1 MSILTIAW
9 SMCGAASLMLGL
21 MQVFL
26 WFHHKRSQVY
36 PLIALAAFS
45 AAASAQLELALM
57 HAGSTAVYAELVR
70 WQNLV
75 VFLILIPLV
84 WAVYLYLGRRRRWLV
99 WVVTLLWCVA
109 LVINFSAA
117 SSVTFTEV
125 ERLVRLPTFWGE
137 TFVGAIG
144 VANPWVIIP
153 DIASL
158 LIFVFFI
165 DASVH
170 AWGQGRRSPAVV
182 VGLAA
187 ASFILIGGIHT
198 PLVDQGL
205 VETPYMV
212 SFAFLTMVLSLSYQL
227 VSDSV
232 RMTHYARE
240 VEASRKRWHALMSG
254 VELSVIEVDAASRI
268 RFVNPFFE
276 QLSGYAAEELIGRP
290 VTSLVPEDS
299 VQALQERLQIAAE
312 RGPRPQSYWDL
323 LCRSGERRHM
333 HFSTVRLEAPDGEHQ
348 GLISVG
354 EDITDRLA
362 VEAELTASRREM
374 ERLMR
379 ANVLGELASALAHEL
394 NQPLTAILSNAQA
407 ARRLLA
413 SNALDA
419 DELAD
424 ILSDIE
430 SDDRRASAVIRRIRD
445 MVSKSAIEHRLV
457 DIRAVVHAAVELT
470 RSELTTHDVR
480 LQLALADDLPAIS
493 GSDVDLQQ
501 VVINLIMNAVRAVR
515 AVREN
520 AEGQRQIDI
529 TASVAGGAIAVRVAD
544 SGPGLDADMRVRIF
558 TPFFTTKSKGIG
570 MGLTI
575 CKRII
580 EAHGGQIGV
589 EDRPGGGACF
599 VFTLPLPAREHPDD
613 E

>member
-21 MQVFL
+21 MHVFL
-26 WFHHKRSQVY
+26 WFHHGRSWVY

-57 HAGSTAVYAELVR
+57 HAGSTALYGELVR

-84 WAVYLYLGRRRRWLV
+84 WAVYLYLASRRRWLV
-99 WVVTLLWCVA
+99 WVITLLWCVA

-117 SSVTFTEV
+117 SSVVYTEI

-144 VANPWVIIP
+144 VPNPWVIIP

-158 LIFVFFI
+158 LIFIFFV
-165 DASVH
+165 DASVQ
-170 AWGQGRRSPAVV
+170 AWRQGRRSPAVV
-182 VGLAA
+182 VGIAA
-187 ASFILIGGIHT
+187 ACFILIGGIHT
-198 PLVDQGL
+198 PLVDKGI
-205 VETPYMV
+205 VATPYMV

-227 VSDSV
+227 ASDSV

-240 VEASRKRWHALMSG
+240 AEASRRRWHALMSG
-254 VELSVIEVDAASRI
+254 VELSVIEVDAAGGI

-276 QLSGYAAEELIGRP
+276 HLSGYAAAELIGRP
-290 VTSLVPEDS
+290 VTSLVPEDT
-299 VQALQERLQIAAE
+299 VQALQRRLQIAAE
-312 RGPRPQSYWDL
+312 RGARPHSDWDI
-323 LCRSGERRHM
+323 LCRSGERRQL
-333 HFSTVRLEAPDGEHQ
+333 HFSTVRLESPEGQYQ

-354 EDITDRLA
+354 DDITDRLA

-407 ARRLLA
+407 ARRLFA
-413 SNALDA
+413 SNSLDA

-430 SDDRRASAVIRRIRD
+430 SDDRRASAVIRRIRE
-445 MVSKSAIEHRLV
+445 MVSKSAAEHRLV
-457 DIRAVVHAAVELT
+457 DIRAVVLAAVELT
-470 RSELTTHDVR
+470 RSELKAHDVR
-480 LQLALADDLPAIS
+480 LALADDLPAIS

-501 VVINLIMNAVRAVR
+501 VVINLIMNAIR

-520 AEGQRQIDI
+520 AEGQRQIGI

-544 SGPGLDADMRVRIF
+544 SGPGLADDMRVRIF
-558 TPFFTTKSKGIG
+558 TPFFTTKSRGIG
-570 MGLTI
+570 MGLTV

-580 EAHGGQIGV
+580 EAHGGEIRV